1 MCELCGRYEKL
12 VLPTE
17 WRIKNEKLHAP
28 RENSAYYAKPEVICQ
43 KNDRDPSTA
52 PTYTDKLS
60 RHRLSYLNGGG
71 GSGKTTRAIELFR
84 ARKPLMLVPTQRLA
98 KGMRGRGVESQTYH
112 SFFRYCGGR
121 MVRATEVD
129 LVKLQ
134 QTKKYEG
141 KTITVFKAENDW
153 KPGVEVLVAIGGT
166 AGDLVFVARKEG
178 GPLHRR

>member
-1 MCELCGRYEKL
+1 MAYKERKVTRAKGELGVLCETRSNLPEERSRSQYSADLHPSIIQTSAKL
-12 VLPTE
+12 
-17 WRIKNEKLHAP
+17 
-28 RENSAYYAKPEVICQ
+28 PE
-43 KNDRDPSTA
+43 R
-52 PTYTDKLS
+52 
-60 RHRLSYLNGGG
+60 R
-71 GSGKTTRAIELFR
+71 GSGKTTRVIELFR
-84 ARKPLMLVPTQRLA
+84 ARKPLMLVPTHRLA

-166 AGDLVFVARKEG
+166 AGNLVFVARKEG